1 MQAPT
6 ANAQHNGVLITPRPD
21 HIALGIAYA
30 ALAHLAVGAVFVVI
44 YLFEASFQEVAFMQQ
59 LGRAAIAVG
68 GVWLLTLGLS
78 QCVYLL
84 PLAIYFH
91 YTQRPRAVIGVLICV
106 AIVFV
111 LCAIWI
117 SVLIFGFNSSFVG

>member
-1 MQAPT
+1 MQAP
-6 ANAQHNGVLITPRPD
+6 AVDASLITSRPD

-30 ALAHLAVGAVFVVI
+30 ALAHLAVGGIFVLLYV
-44 YLFEASFQEVAFMQQ
+44 FEALFQEFALVQQ
-59 LGRAAIAVG
+59 LGRIAIAAAG
-68 GVWLLTLGLS
+68 IWLLTLGLS

-111 LCAIWI
+111 LCVIWI
-117 SVLIFGFNSSFVG
+117 SVLVFGFNSSFVG

>member
-1 MQAPT
+1 MQART
-6 ANAQHNGVLITPRPD
+6 ANAGRNRVLIAPRPD

-30 ALAHLAVGAVFVVI
+30 ALAHLAVGAVFVVW
-44 YLFEASFQEVAFMQQ
+44 YLIEALFPEFAFVQQ
-59 LGRAAIAVG
+59 LGRIAIAAAG
-68 GVWLLTLGLS
+68 IWLLTLGLS

-84 PLAIYFH
+84 PLAIYLH
-91 YTQRPRAVIGVLICV
+91 YTQRPRAVIGLLTCV

-111 LCAIWI
+111 LCIIWI